1 MDLLAER
8 RIPLEVCP
16 AGNICTGALAKHLQQ
31 KDARIED
38 HPLPQLLRHGIPIVL
53 STDDPAMFHTTLQG
67 EYENAR
73 RMRLTATEIASLR
86 QASFDHAFAFDLGVS
101 APRKQ

>member
-1 MDLLAER
+1 MLQRTRVER
-8 RIPLEVCP
+8 KIGKHSLIIE
-16 AGNICTGALAKHLQQ
+16 TGALAKQLQQ

-38 HPLPQLLRHGIPIVL
+38 HPLPTLLRHGIPIVL

-73 RMRLTATEIASLR
+73 RMRLTETEIASLR
-86 QASFDHAFAFDLGVS
+86 QASFDHAFAVVRGVS
-101 APRKQ
+101 TTRKQ